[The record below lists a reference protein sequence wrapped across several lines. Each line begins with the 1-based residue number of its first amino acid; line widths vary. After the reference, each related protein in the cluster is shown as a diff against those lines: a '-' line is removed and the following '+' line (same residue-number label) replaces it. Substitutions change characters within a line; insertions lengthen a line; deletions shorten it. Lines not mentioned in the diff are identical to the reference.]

1 VSLTAADLHAAL
13 IAHLPDAV
21 TGLVVALSGGP
32 DSAALLAGVAALR
45 ERLGLELRA
54 VHIDHGLQ
62 AVAAGFRASCRRQC
76 ENLQVPLTIIDAHV
90 KLGGGESVEA
100 AARDARYAA
109 LTAELDAGECLLTAH
124 HALDQA
130 ETLLLQALRG
140 AGLKGMSSMPARR
153 ELGLGW
159 HVRPLLEVGRR
170 ELLQLGS
177 ELGAGGG
184 EDPMNQDLRFD
195 RNFLRRE
202 LWPLIET
209 RWPGAASALSR
220 AARHAAEAQDLL
232 EAAAALEVARLRDG
246 AALSVPGLRALEPKR
261 RALAVRLWLHEA
273 GVQLPS
279 QARIAEALR
288 QILDADA
295 DHLPTVIW
303 GDHALRRYRQRLF
316 LTEAS
321 PPRLQGVHLWR
332 LAPDAQLTLPPPL
345 GVMRCVSQSGGLDL
359 ARLNAPLMVRGRD
372 GGEALKPGPAART
385 HSVQH
390 LCQERG
396 VLPWLRDALPLLFAG
411 DELVAVADLWM
422 DARWCVAANEPG
434 VALIW
439 ENAPILV

>member
-1 VSLTAADLHAAL
+1 MSLTAADLHAAL
-13 IAHLPDAV
+13 IAHLLDSA
-21 TGLVVALSGGP
+21 TGLAVALSGGP
-32 DSAALLAGVAALR
+32 DSAALLAGVAALC
-45 ERLGLELRA
+45 ERLGLKLRA

-62 AVAAGFRASCRRQC
+62 PGAASFRTACTQQC
-76 ENLQVPLTIIDAHV
+76 QPLQVPLTIIEAQV

-100 AARDARYAA
+100 AARDVRYAA
-109 LTAELDAGECLLTAH
+109 LAAELNAGECLLTAH

-140 AGLKGMSSMPARR
+140 AGLKGVSAMPARR
-153 ELGLGW
+153 QLGRGW
-159 HVRPLLEVGRR
+159 HVRPLLEIARR
-170 ELLQLGS
+170 DLLQLGR
-177 ELGAGGG
+177 EWGAGGG
-184 EDPMNQDLRFD
+184 EDPMNQDMRFD

-202 LWPLIET
+202 LWPLIEA

-220 AARHAAEAQDLL
+220 TARHAAEAQDLL
-232 EAAAALEVARLRDG
+232 EAAAAVEVARLRDG
-246 AALSVPGLRALEPKR
+246 AALSVPGLRALDPKR

-279 QARIAEALR
+279 EARIAEALR

-295 DHLPTVIW
+295 DHLPTVIF
-303 GDHALRRYRQRLF
+303 GDQALRRYRQRLF

-321 PPRLQGVHLWR
+321 PPRMQAVHQWR
-332 LAPDAQLTLPPPL
+332 LAPDARLPLAPPL
-345 GVMRCVSQSGGLDL
+345 GAMRCVSQPGGLDL
-359 ARLNAPLMVRGRD
+359 ARLSAPVTVRGRD
-372 GGEALKPGPAART
+372 GGESLKPGRGART

-396 VLPWLRDALPLLFAG
+396 VLPWLRDALPLVFAG
-411 DELVAVADLWM
+411 DELVAVADLWL